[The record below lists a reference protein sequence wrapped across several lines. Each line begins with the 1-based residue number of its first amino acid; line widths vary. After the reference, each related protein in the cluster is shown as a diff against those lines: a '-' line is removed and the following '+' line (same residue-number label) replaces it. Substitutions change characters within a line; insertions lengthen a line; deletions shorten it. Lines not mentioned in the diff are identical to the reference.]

1 MREGHARRFR
11 GNLQERRQIEIQEEI
26 LRVAARLFAQHGYR
40 AVTIDMI
47 SEDIGYSKSSI
58 YYYFKSKDEI
68 LWRVFDSIYGT
79 YLQAAERARDEES
92 TPTGLMR
99 RLIHQHILN
108 VVDHHDWTTIYFH
121 NETELPK
128 DKQRL
133 IRGRKRAYNQ
143 IYEDAYAAGVTA
155 GSFRD
160 LPPHI
165 AVNAILGMCNS
176 VFAWYDELRTSN
188 IEEVIEHFQQLLA
201 NGYKKTGPPE
211 STRTAGAE
219 SPPGPASVQT

>member
-1 MREGHARRFR
+1 MREGQARRFR
-11 GNLQERRQIEIQEEI
+11 ENLQERRQSEIQEEI

-47 SEDIGYSKSSI
+47 SDDLGYSKSSI
-58 YYYFKSKDEI
+58 YYYFKSKEEI

-79 YLQAAERARDEES
+79 YLQAAERARAEEL

-108 VVDHHDWTTIYFH
+108 VIDHHDWTTIYFQ
-121 NETELPK
+121 NESELSK

-133 IRGRKRAYNQ
+133 IRNHKRAYNQ
-143 IYEDAYAAGVTA
+143 IYEDAYAEGVKM
-155 GSFRD
+155 GVFRD

-165 AVNAILGMCNS
+165 AVNAMLGMCNS
-176 VFAWYDELRTSN
+176 VFAWYDELRTTN
-188 IEEVIEHFQQLLA
+188 IDAVVGHFMRLLA
-201 NGYKKTGPPE
+201 NGYELGAPANP
-211 STRTAGAE
+211 TAAE
-219 SPPGPASVQT
+219 SVLRSPNPLP

>member
-1 MREGHARRFR
+1 
-11 GNLQERRQIEIQEEI
+11 
-26 LRVAARLFAQHGYR
+26 
-40 AVTIDMI
+40 MI
-47 SEDIGYSKSSI
+47 SEDLGYSKSSI

-79 YLQAAERARDEES
+79 YLQAAERARAEEP

-155 GSFRD
+155 GAFRD

-188 IEEVIEHFQQLLA
+188 IDEVVGHFLRLLA
-201 NGYKKTGPPE
+201 NGYERAVP
-211 STRTAGAE
+211 AE
-219 SPPGPASVQT
+219 PAAAEPALSSSSPPP